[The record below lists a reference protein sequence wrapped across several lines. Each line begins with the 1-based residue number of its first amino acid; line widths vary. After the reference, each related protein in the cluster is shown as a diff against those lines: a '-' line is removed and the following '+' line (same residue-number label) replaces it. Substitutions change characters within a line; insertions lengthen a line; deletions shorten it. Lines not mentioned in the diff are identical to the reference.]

1 MTVHFAAN
9 TMTTSQRLF
18 IRQDHP
24 LQSLVSEDDV
34 TRAAYAVARESLPRY
49 SHSKSPHHFTFPQLA
64 ACVLI
69 GSHYSMSYRE
79 LMIWLSQSERERVRQ
94 ILELGRRIPDAS
106 TLSRVAKRMDDQ
118 LQSLSETMR
127 RKIIFGERDIV
138 AVETDEFSSRN

>member
-1 MTVHFAAN
+1 MITPN
-9 TMTTSQRLF
+9 RLF
-18 IRQDHP
+18 IRQEHP
-24 LQSLVSEDDV
+24 LHSLVNEDDV

-79 LMIWLSQSERERVRQ
+79 LMIWLSKREREQVRQ

-106 TLSRVAKRMDDQ
+106 TLSRVAKRINEQ
-118 LQSLSETMR
+118 LNVMGESMR
-127 RKIIFGERDIV
+127 RKMIFGERDV
-138 AVETDEFSSRN
+138 VSTETDELLACN